1 MLRVIPLFLLAAA
14 ALSAEAQQLSSALA
28 GTVEGDVYIS
38 PSGAFKMTIPVL
50 PALGG
55 VITDTNNVVT
65 FHDGYGVHVSVAAF
79 PHDATQKW
87 ELSTRGTKDYLVYFF
102 TSFVLPDFRRFSS
115 GTHIES
121 AGFSADFL
129 DGSLFTYVLMP
140 GGSMF
145 EGPPSFAA
153 RPAPPVAKRGNLLF
167 VKNGFTFVVST
178 ELSERVTEG
187 SQWKSTTQ
195 EENQILRNRLVDI
208 VKKMQFTMPAPA
220 K

>member
-1 MLRVIPLFLLAAA
+1 MLRAIPLFVLAAA
-14 ALSAEAQQLSSALA
+14 AVAAETQEKSTLLV
-28 GTVEGDVYIS
+28 GTVENGVYS
-38 PSGAFKMTIPVL
+38 SQSGAFKITIPVL

-55 VITDTNNVVT
+55 VISDTNNVVT
-65 FHDGYGVHVSVAAF
+65 FHDNYGVHISVAAF
-79 PHDATQKW
+79 SQDATQRW
-87 ELSTRGTKDYLVYFF
+87 ELSTRGIKDYLVYFF
-102 TSFVLPDFRRFSS
+102 TSYVLPDFRSFSP

-129 DGSLFTYVLMP
+129 EGSLFAYTLMP

-145 EGPPSFAA
+145 ESPPAFGPPAA
-153 RPAPPVAKRGNLLF
+153 PAVAKRGNLLF
-167 VKNGFTFVVST
+167 VRNGFTFVVST

-187 SQWKSTTQ
+187 SQWKAKTD

-208 VKKMQFTMPAPA
+208 VKKMVFVKPAPA